1 MNAKKIIALCFA
13 LWIFC
18 GCFYSPLSFAK
29 DAAAPAKEQTPYQ
42 IDETTSI
49 KNDFYHLGIER
60 VQYPNL
66 NDLLRS
72 ELISMIYLDTT
83 LYLYMAMPQ
92 ETDDQVN
99 YIIINGHKYEND
111 MRLLNMDNNYRKY
124 AFSDF
129 LPAPDSRYVIS
140 EIGFKNPEGRE
151 TCYVTEI
158 NCQMSA
164 GEEEYF
170 FEQET
175 VNHIVLTGMLLESI
189 YQFENERGLIRDAW
203 NNLWNNTDVKDGDQR
218 SFYYFAFNCFDR
230 EIDHYFTPDEIT
242 EIVIDYTI
250 NQYKFKGAQEDYK
263 EAELARTEKKIQIIT
278 PETIEVNAYRDYN
291 SNNSPYI
298 YNTIYKLSEVE
309 LKEKAD
315 DKNNKMSNAN
325 TLFTAK
331 QAGYDWVVHFGDT
344 DGYRYCES
352 YTNNLFSDSCEIDY
366 TLVEDFSAISM
377 KYKYQGKKYS
387 VKTDTLVNMEVLAQ
401 REKDRTE
408 SLFKQTTD
416 SISFTLESL
425 GTMVSGAISAT
436 LGFGESLLA
445 GIFKDLPLPLKVI
458 VVVLVLVVALYV
470 IQRICQIIKTLL
482 PTHKNKSK
490 Q

>member
-1 MNAKKIIALCFA
+1 MKAKKIIALFLV

-18 GCFYSPLSFAK
+18 GSFCSSLSFAK
-29 DAAAPAKEQTPYQ
+29 DAAIPTTEQIPYQ

-49 KNDFYHLGIER
+49 KSDFYHLGITR

-92 ETDDQVN
+92 GTDDQIN
-99 YIIINGHKYEND
+99 YIIINGHKYENNI
-111 MRLLNMDNNYRKY
+111 RLLNTDHNYRKY

-129 LPAPDSRYVIS
+129 ELAPNSRYVIS

-151 TCYVTEI
+151 TLYVTEI
-158 NCQMSA
+158 NCKMSA
-164 GEEEYF
+164 GKDKYF

-203 NNLWNNTDVKDGDQR
+203 NNLWNNTEVKDGDQR

-263 EAELARTEKKIQIIT
+263 EAELTRTEKKIQRVT

-291 SNNSPYI
+291 SNDSPYI

-309 LKEKAD
+309 LKENAD

-325 TLFTAK
+325 TLSIAK

-344 DGYRYCES
+344 NGYRYCES
-352 YTNNLFSDSCEIDY
+352 YTNSIFSNSCEIDY
-366 TLVEDFSAISM
+366 TLVEDFSAVSM

-387 VKTDTLVNMEVLAQ
+387 VQTDTLVDMEVIAQ

-408 SLFKQTTD
+408 SLFKQTAD
-416 SISFTLESL
+416 SLSFTLESL
-425 GTMVSGAISAT
+425 GTMVSGAVSTAT
-436 LGFGESLLA
+436 GFVGSLFA
-445 GIFKDLPLPLKVI
+445 GIFKGLPLPLKAIVI
-458 VVVLVLVVALYV
+458 VLIIVIVFCVA
-470 IQRICQIIKTLL
+470 QRVCLIIKKLL
-482 PTHKNKSK
+482 PAHKPQK
-490 Q
+490 

>member
-1 MNAKKIIALCFA
+1 MNTKKIIALCFA

-29 DAAAPAKEQTPYQ
+29 DTAAPAKEQTPYQ

-92 ETDDQVN
+92 ETDEQVN
-99 YIIINGHKYEND
+99 YIIINGHKYENNV
-111 MRLLNMDNNYRKY
+111 RLLNIDNNYRKY

-129 LPAPDSRYVIS
+129 EPDPNSCYVIS
-140 EIGFKNPEGRE
+140 EIGFKSPDGKEI
-151 TCYVTEI
+151 CYVTEI
-158 NCQMSA
+158 SCKMGLEN
-164 GEEEYF
+164 GKYF

-203 NNLWNNTDVKDGDQR
+203 NNLWNNTEVKDGDQR

-230 EIDHYFTPDEIT
+230 EIDHYFTPDKIT

-263 EAELARTEKKIQIIT
+263 EAELTRTEQKIQRVT

-291 SNNSPYI
+291 SNDSPYI

-309 LKEKAD
+309 LKEDANH
-315 DKNNKMSNAN
+315 KNNKMSNAN
-325 TLFTAK
+325 TLSTAK

-344 DGYRYCES
+344 NGYRYCEI
-352 YTNNLFSDSCEIDY
+352 YTNSLFSDSCEIDY
-366 TLVEDFSAISM
+366 TLVEDFSAVSM

-387 VKTDTLVNMEVLAQ
+387 VQTDTLVDMEVLAQ

-416 SISFTLESL
+416 SLSFTLESL
-425 GTMVSGAISAT
+425 GTMVSGAVSTAT
-436 LGFGESLLA
+436 GFVGSLFA
-445 GIFKDLPLPLKVI
+445 GIFKGLPLPLKAIVI
-458 VVVLVLVVALYV
+458 VLIIV
-470 IQRICQIIKTLL
+470 IVFCAAQRICLIIKKLL
-482 PTHKNKSK
+482 PAHKPQK
-490 Q
+490 